1 MLRNQPVYTQVAAAN
16 AKTAAPVV
24 VSSKPVIYRVNM
36 KDVSNLALMQRFQM
50 MDGDII
56 YASNASLVDF
66 AKLFNVYQKSVPT
79 AAAPIPGSSG
89 N

>member
-1 MLRNQPVYTQVAAAN
+1 ALKALANRLSQQDPQDRPEN
-16 AKTAAPVV
+16 AKTHVPAVV
-24 VSSKPVIYRVNM
+24 RTKPVIYRVDM

-56 YASNASLVDF
+56 YASNDSLVDF

-79 AAAPIPGSSG
+79 AAAP
-89 N
+89 